1 MNPLPL
7 TLEKSVSVLDG
18 LEMVEVVPMERIQ
31 ALLKSDLLLVVW
43 DKEKETGYP
52 NEKEQIG
59 SYYKKY
65 NKKVGGVVAKYRM
78 ARHKWGRAFPDK
90 SLGLSALRRATRN
103 SMIDG
108 IYYDF
113 DLKNAQPEII
123 RNLCESNSIPC
134 PIIKRYC
141 SDRASLLKEGQDTY
155 QVSRDIAKDLFI
167 RLCFSGSFVGWTID
181 NKIQNRNPLEFIT
194 LFERELKDIAEK
206 AKKANPVLY
215 ETARK
220 KKEENGENKE
230 NRIMGSFFAL
240 FNQEYEKRIVEKV
253 LCYLIN
259 KTDLMK
265 LEGTKLI
272 TGAYEYDGLKLLK
285 ANVDTFEGGVDG
297 VVQLLMEK
305 TQELTGFKLEWANK
319 EFEDKFD
326 LTEWLEE
333 IAEENKLD
341 EKLVAVYN
349 DAVRTKNYADVGICE
364 IVMKILPNN
373 FVYSV
378 SKDDGSKGDW
388 YGWNGNRW
396 EKGDAPFRRAIM
408 YEVEKYF
415 KDKLKDWEFANE
427 DRATN
432 PNAEM
437 WFQSNFMIN
446 GLIDKLNTANGINN
460 IVSVGKTLM
469 ANHQL
474 EFDTREDLFG
484 CENGVIDI
492 ANECFRPYKF
502 DDYMTSSC
510 GYEFTPNLI
519 EGFKVL
525 DKDGNIIKQIAG
537 TDAEQERKQYDT
549 LADIY
554 KKIHPDSEL
563 RNYFFN
569 VISTG
574 MSGRAIEKFF
584 VFNGAG
590 RNGKGFTN
598 EFLEVVFGDYFVS
611 VSPVIF
617 TENQKNKNS
626 SGPNPEIA
634 KLDKKRY
641 VVAKEPAKDQP
652 LHNSVIKDLT
662 GGGMTSAR
670 MCHSNK
676 TSVKLAMTCI
686 MECNVKP
693 PFSEAPK
700 DADIDRIN
708 DIMFASRFSGEAD
721 EWSDAENIYPLDV
734 KLKSSV
740 WKDEHKN
747 AMLNILLMN
756 LLIVKSK
763 DYNVDAFKPES
774 VKKRSLEYLQNSYD
788 LHNIF
793 TQLFE
798 KRIAGIKY
806 LNHKNEP
813 SDEDWSLAKVATTIK
828 NSGAFYELSASKKKE
843 YSAKGVIEDFFRTNK
858 IYKSSVYTDT
868 HTKQVKVRGW
878 GMREP
883 AEEEE

>member
-1 MNPLPL
+1 MNSNQLPF

-18 LEMVEVVPMERIQ
+18 LEMVELVPTDRIQ

-43 DKEKETGYP
+43 DKEKETGFQ
-52 NEKEQIG
+52 NEKEQI
-59 SYYKKY
+59 SDYFKKY
-65 NKKVGGVVAKYRM
+65 NKKVGGVVVKYKM
-78 ARHKWGRAFPDK
+78 PRHKWGRAFPDK
-90 SLGLSALRRATRN
+90 SLGLSSIRREVRN

-141 SDRASLLKEGQDTY
+141 ADRAGLLKEVQDAY

-181 NKIQNRNPLEFIT
+181 NKIQNRTPLEFIT
-194 LFERELKDIAEK
+194 LFERELKDIGEK
-206 AKKANPVLY
+206 AKKANPTLY

-220 KKEENGENKE
+220 KKEESGENKD

-285 ANVDTFEGGVDG
+285 KNVDAFEGGVDG

-305 TQELTGFKLEWANK
+305 TLELTGFNLEWANK
-319 EFEDKFD
+319 EYEDKFD
-326 LTEWLEE
+326 LTEWLGVV
-333 IAEENKLD
+333 AEENKLD
-341 EKLVAVYN
+341 EKLVAVF
-349 DAVRTKNYADVGICE
+349 DEIDRADTYADVGICE
-364 IVMKILPNN
+364 IVMKIMPNH

-396 EKGDAPFRRAIM
+396 ERGDAPLRRAII
-408 YEVEKYF
+408 YEVEKHF
-415 KDKLKDWEFANE
+415 RAKLKDWDFE
-427 DRATN
+427 DTDTC
-432 PNAEM
+432 PNAEIWKRATVITDRM
-437 WFQSNFMIN
+437 VM
-446 GLIDKLNTANGINN
+446 KLNTANGISN

-469 ANHQL
+469 ANYEL
-474 EFDTREDLFG
+474 EFDNNEDLFG

-502 DDYMTSSC
+502 DDYMTWSC
-510 GYEFTPNLI
+510 GYNFTPNLI
-519 EGFKVL
+519 AGFKIL
-525 DKDGNIIKQIAG
+525 
-537 TDAEQERKQYDT
+537 DAEGNVKTVGDADVETERTQYKT
-549 LADIY
+549 LEDIY
-554 KKIHPDSEL
+554 RKIHPDAEL
-563 RNYFFN
+563 RNYFFK
-569 VISTG
+569 ILGTG

-584 VFNGAG
+584 IFNGGG

-617 TENQKNKNS
+617 TESQKNKNS

-641 VVAKEPAKDQP
+641 VMAKEPAKDQP

-662 GGGMTSAR
+662 GGGFTSAR

-676 TSVKLAMTCI
+676 TKVKLCMTAVL
-686 MECNVKP
+686 ETNDKP

-700 DADIDRIN
+700 DADIERIN
-708 DIMFASRFSGEAD
+708 DILFGSRFTGD
-721 EWSDAENIYPLDV
+721 ETEWNDAENVYPLDV
-734 KLKSSV
+734 KLKSVV

-747 AMLNILLMN
+747 AMLNILLAN
-756 LLIVKSK
+756 LLAVKGEN
-763 DYNVDAFKPES
+763 YNVDAFKPES

-798 KRIAGIKY
+798 KRVAGVEY
-806 LNHKNEP
+806 LNHKREP
-813 SDEDWSLAKVATTIK
+813 SDEDWTLPKIASAIK
-828 NSGAFYELSASKKKE
+828 NSPEFYALSPSRKKE

-858 IYKSSVYTDT
+858 IYKSSVYNDT
-868 HTKQVKVRGW
+868 HNKQWKMRGW
-878 GMREP
+878 GQKR
-883 AEEEE
+883 EEEWEEE